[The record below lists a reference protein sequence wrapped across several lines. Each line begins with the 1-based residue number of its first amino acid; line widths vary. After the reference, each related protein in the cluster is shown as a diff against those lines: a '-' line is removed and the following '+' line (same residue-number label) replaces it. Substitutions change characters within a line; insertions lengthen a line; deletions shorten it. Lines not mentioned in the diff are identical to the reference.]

1 MTYAQVFRKEDVDK
15 GTVPIANKADL
26 QLLNAVNAGMSIAK
40 PKKVRRTARS
50 VACHTAH
57 IAQRVTRSMWPSA
70 EHSFIPTHTAG
81 GETHR
86 GRPGGYCGYSHGVLW
101 VLT

>member
-1 MTYAQVFRKEDVDK
+1 MHRRPRVAYAQVFRKEDVDK

-50 VACHTAH
+50 VECRRTS
-57 IAQRVTRSMWPSA
+57 RS
-70 EHSFIPTHTAG
+70 
-81 GETHR
+81 
-86 GRPGGYCGYSHGVLW
+86 V
-101 VLT
+101 